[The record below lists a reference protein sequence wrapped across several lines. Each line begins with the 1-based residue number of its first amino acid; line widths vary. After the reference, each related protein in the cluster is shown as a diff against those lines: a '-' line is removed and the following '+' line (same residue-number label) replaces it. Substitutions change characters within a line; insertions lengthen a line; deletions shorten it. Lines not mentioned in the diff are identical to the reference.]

1 MLVGKHSEFN
11 ADDLRFESG
20 TQYKYGGVA
29 HMVERNTEDVGVG
42 SSILSSPTND
52 FKRNLFKNETE
63 GYKTKT

>member
-1 MLVGKHSEFN
+1 MIVGKHLEFH
-11 ADDLRFESG
+11 ADELRFESG
-20 TQYKYGGVA
+20 TQHKYGGVA

>member
-1 MLVGKHSEFN
+1 MPVVKHSEFH
-11 ADDLRFESG
+11 ADELRFESG
-20 TQYKYGGVA
+20 TQHKYGGVA

>member
-1 MLVGKHSEFN
+1 MPVVKHSDFHS
-11 ADDLRFESG
+11 DDSG
-20 TQYKYGGVA
+20 SNPERSTNMGGVA

>member
-1 MLVGKHSEFN
+1 MIVGKHSEFH
-11 ADDLRFESG
+11 ADELRFESG
-20 TQYKYGGVA
+20 TQHKYGGVA

-42 SSILSSPTND
+42 SSIQSSPTND

>member
-1 MLVGKHSEFN
+1 
-11 ADDLRFESG
+11 
-20 TQYKYGGVA
+20 
-29 HMVERNTEDVGVG
+29 MVERNTEDVGVG